1 MCQVFNKK
9 QQLPQDVQSPSSL
22 SAKKRRC
29 LKVNVLPST
38 KLNHSMIVLLQSL
51 TLQKLLC
58 DHIHVTGFDVL
69 TQVCRVT
76 QDQRIEMSVLDQIG
90 RKDFLNWM
98 QVVKH
103 SLLGMH
109 GYTLSYK
116 WLCIFPYFSQWNA
129 HVLRCFAKLL
139 VDVGTPIPMRQ
150 FWRFA
155 RRFQVTV
162 RECESS
168 RGSGDHGVIFSGWYP
183 SIKGMKDQSTW

>member
-90 RKDFLNWM
+90 RKDFLN
-98 QVVKH
+98 
-103 SLLGMH
+103 
-109 GYTLSYK
+109 
-116 WLCIFPYFSQWNA
+116 
-129 HVLRCFAKLL
+129 
-139 VDVGTPIPMRQ
+139 
-150 FWRFA
+150 
-155 RRFQVTV
+155 
-162 RECESS
+162 
-168 RGSGDHGVIFSGWYP
+168 
-183 SIKGMKDQSTW
+183 